1 MKWNRTIKW
10 IMLVAGLLT
19 LTMIFVVVA
28 PEAAMRKN
36 FGIGI
41 DSPAMEIVVR
51 NWGALIALVGA
62 MLVYGAFHPAVR
74 PLVLTVAAA
83 SKTVF
88 VALMLTRGRAY
99 LGLDIGAA
107 VVIDSIEIVLF
118 VLFLF
123 VSQSNDRSTAAR

>member
-1 MKWNRTIKW
+1 MKWNRAIKW

-19 LTMIFVVVA
+19 LTMVFVVVA

-41 DSPAMEIVVR
+41 DSPAVEIVVR
-51 NWGALIALVGA
+51 NWGALIALIGA
-62 MLVYGAFHPAVR
+62 MLVYGAFNPAVR
-74 PLVLTVAAA
+74 PLVLTVAAV

-88 VALMLTRGRAY
+88 ITLMLTRGRTY

-107 VVIDSIEIVLF
+107 VVIDSIEVVLF
-118 VLFLF
+118 TLFL
-123 VSQSNDRSTAAR
+123 VMRPRG

>member
-1 MKWNRTIKW
+1 MKWNRAIKW

-51 NWGALIALVGA
+51 NWGALIALIGA
-62 MLVYGAFHPAVR
+62 MLVYGAFNPAVR
-74 PLVLTVAAA
+74 PLVLTVAAV
-83 SKTVF
+83 SKAVF
-88 VALMLTRGRAY
+88 IALMLTKGRAY

-107 VVIDSIEIVLF
+107 VVIDSIEVVLF
-118 VLFLF
+118 TLFL
-123 VSQSNDRSTAAR
+123 VMRPRG

>member
-1 MKWNRTIKW
+1 MKWNRAIKW

-19 LTMIFVVVA
+19 LTLIFVVVA

-62 MLVYGAFHPAVR
+62 MLVYGAFKPAVR
-74 PLVLTVAAA
+74 PLVLTVAAV
-83 SKTVF
+83 SKAVF
-88 VALMLTRGRAY
+88 ITLMLTRGRAY

-118 VLFLF
+118 VLILF
-123 VSQSNDRSTAAR
+123 VSRSDAR